1 MNPQVWFGVPFG
13 RYKTKA
19 IGVTTG
25 ANWVRNQEM
34 FKLGVY
40 IHHLYVGHM
49 IFL

>member
-1 MNPQVWFGVPFG
+1 MFGVPFG

-34 FKLGVY
+34 FKCRTYDILDMPKSRGLPV
-40 IHHLYVGHM
+40 
-49 IFL
+49 